1 MAFFSE
7 GQNRVKLLIL
17 YIIKCFRTPVTR
29 EQIFT
34 VFSAADGTDY
44 FTVCELAAELEKE
57 QYMLS
62 VPVKNQQLLYL
73 TEKGVSLTD
82 TFEHEIA
89 RSVRDEV
96 KGLADE
102 SRDEV
107 RRRNC
112 VTADAAQ
119 KPDGSWVMDFSL
131 IEKDSVVFEMT
142 LRFPDAASAAKAERK
157 WLGNAD
163 GIYLDVLRELT
174 E

>member
-7 GQNRVKLLIL
+7 GQNGVKLLLL
-17 YIIKCFRTPVTR
+17 YTIGCFRTPVTR

-44 FTVCELAAELEKE
+44 FTVCELLAELEDE

-62 VPVKNQQLLYL
+62 VPVKNQQLVYL
-73 TEKGVSLTD
+73 TEKGVKLVE
-82 TFEHEIA
+82 TFEHELK
-89 RSVRDEV
+89 RSVRDEI

-102 SRDEV
+102 SRDEI

-112 VTADAAQ
+112 VTADAAR
-119 KPDGSWVMDFSL
+119 KPDGSWVLDLSL
-131 IEKDSVVFEMT
+131 IEKDSVIFGMD
-142 LRFPDAASAAKAERK
+142 LRLPDAASAAKAERR

-163 GIYLDVLRELT
+163 AIYLEVLRRLT